1 MADDDM
7 NLDDGDLG
15 GGGSSPKKGGALG
28 GLLPGLLK
36 WVAIAVGAIILI
48 VTVVVI
54 TMSVMGSNSPS
65 TTYIP
70 INEEYTPQRE
80 VYSWYESLPDIRAKT
95 YDTIPASVI
104 VKVVLGYEVDDAT
117 ASTEITQ
124 RRVELQDYLRKYFSS
139 KKRVELTPMNEDAL
153 KLEIKNDINDLLT
166 QSSIKD
172 VRFLSFEVIEQ

>member
-1 MADDDM
+1 MADDDL

-15 GGGSSPKKGGALG
+15 SSSPSKKGGGLG
-28 GLLPGLLK
+28 GMLPGLLK

-54 TMSVMGSNSPS
+54 TMNILNTSSTG

-80 VYSWYESLPDIRAKT
+80 VYSWYESLPQIRAKT
-95 YDTIPASVI
+95 YDTIPASVL
-104 VKVVLGYEVDDAT
+104 VTVVLGYEVDDSN
-117 ASTEITQ
+117 ASAEITA
-124 RRVELQDYLRKYFSS
+124 RRVELQDYLRKYFST
-139 KKRVELTPMNEDAL
+139 KKRLELTPQNEDAL

-172 VRFLSFEVIEQ
+172 VRFLTFEVIEQ